1 MSPPFETG
9 DQVTVVASPDVMA
22 RATVLDCKVVES
34 DESDEEVWEVTVL
47 VKQTG
52 QVHTLIFRYGTQA
65 ED

>member
-1 MSPPFETG
+1 MNPPFETG

-22 RATVLDCKVVES
+22 RATVLDCKLV
-34 DESDEEVWEVTVL
+34 ESDEEVWEVTVL

-52 QVHTLIFRYGTQA
+52 QVHTLVFRYGTQA